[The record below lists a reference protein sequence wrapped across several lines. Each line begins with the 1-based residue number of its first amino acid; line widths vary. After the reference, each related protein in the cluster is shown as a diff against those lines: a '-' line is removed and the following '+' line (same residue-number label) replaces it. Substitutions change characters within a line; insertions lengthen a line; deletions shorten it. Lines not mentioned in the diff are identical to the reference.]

1 MPDTKE
7 CVACAEYIKDAAS
20 LCKHC
25 GTMQDDEKFVKTTK
39 PKHPRPSSS
48 KSRNCLSCEKP
59 LGSKESSSLCN
70 MCQFQLSKQERDLI
84 ALGMD
89 IERCPVCKT
98 RFYAPEVSSD
108 CHVCEGR
115 NDLSRRLLTS
125 WWVQLIFVG
134 LAVLF
139 SGGQLFA
146 SFGLLLFVLGS
157 QALGGN
163 GLLSI
168 IFGLVYLAHGKR
180 HLNAPKIKNW
190 LQSVFMFF
198 GIGLVLLLTG
208 ARLLVP

>member
-1 MPDTKE
+1 MPETKN
-7 CVACAEYIKDAAS
+7 CIACAESIKSAAR

-39 PKHPRPSSS
+39 TKRPRPSSPT
-48 KSRNCLSCEKP
+48 KANCLSCEKP
-59 LGSKESSSLCN
+59 LGIKETSSLCKS
-70 MCQFQLSKQERDLI
+70 CQFQVSKHERDLI

-98 RFYAPEVSSD
+98 RFYAPEISSD

-146 SFGLLLFVLGS
+146 SFGLLLLVLGG

-180 HLNAPKIKNW
+180 HENAPKIKNW
-190 LQSVFMFF
+190 LQSTFMFF
-198 GIGLVLLLTG
+198 GIGLVLLFTG
-208 ARLLVP
+208 ARLLAP